1 MKLLVSA
8 TGPDITAP
16 MDPRFGRAP
25 SFVLVESETG
35 EWSAHVN
42 PGAGAGQ
49 GAGIEAARLAI
60 ELGAQAVL
68 TGATGPN
75 AFRTLAAANVTVYPA
90 GGGRVADVVEQWKA
104 GALTPAAAATGPAHA
119 GLGGPRG
126 GGGRRAGGA

>member
-8 TGPDITAP
+8 IGPDITAP

-25 SFVLVESETG
+25 SFVLIDSETG
-35 EWSAHVN
+35 KWSAHVN

-68 TGATGPN
+68 TGTAGPN
-75 AFRTLAAANVTVYPA
+75 AFRTLAAAHVTVYTA
-90 GGGRVADVVEQWKA
+90 GGGRVVDVVEQWKA
-104 GALTPAAAATGPAHA
+104 GALTPAAVATGPAHA
-119 GLGGPRG
+119 GLGPRP
-126 GGGRRAGGA
+126 GRHGRGAAGI